1 MSAVYEWNEI
11 KLPLSIG
18 EITGCDADKSG
29 NAWIGTSGCGL
40 FLIDKY
46 NLSASAIDPFQL
58 TTSGRG
64 YTNVHSVYVD
74 EKVEPYGPGC
84 LIGGWSIIILV

>member
-40 FLIDKY
+40 F
-46 NLSASAIDPFQL
+46 
-58 TTSGRG
+58 
-64 YTNVHSVYVD
+64 
-74 EKVEPYGPGC
+74 
-84 LIGGWSIIILV
+84 